1 MAHASLKSF
10 LVVRPSVEAL
20 EIRLTIDGIVR
31 FSTCPR
37 SFCYTCLSSSI
48 AMGGVTVKSA
58 DHYIKASRYDLE
70 AQQHNRGVFHRRML
84 RRPWLALLFGLGM
97 SALGAGAAFNWADG
111 PRWQFHPWEGWLL
124 GGIAGLVAGY
134 FFVTAMQG
142 WRRHH
147 SVTQH

>member
-1 MAHASLKSF
+1 M
-10 LVVRPSVEAL
+10 
-20 EIRLTIDGIVR
+20 
-31 FSTCPR
+31 
-37 SFCYTCLSSSI
+37 
-48 AMGGVTVKSA
+48 KSA

-70 AQQHNRGVFHRRML
+70 AQRHNRRVFHRWML
-84 RRPWLALLFGLGM
+84 VRPWLALLFGLGM
-97 SALGAGAAFNWADG
+97 SVLGAGAAFNWADG
-111 PRWQFHPWEGWLL
+111 PRWQLHPWEGWVL

>member
-1 MAHASLKSF
+1 MEQDGGWQ
-10 LVVRPSVEAL
+10 VVTGERGWSMQEA
-20 EIRLTIDGIVR
+20 G
-31 FSTCPR
+31 
-37 SFCYTCLSSSI
+37 
-48 AMGGVTVKSA
+48 MG
-58 DHYIKASRYDLE
+58 L
-70 AQQHNRGVFHRRML
+70 L
-84 RRPWLALLFGLGM
+84 RAVLLFGLGM